1 MAWSFGLAVAS
12 AAAVACSALVGVED
26 VRLGRPADGGAAE
39 SGKRPQSP
47 GNDGAAP
54 GEASVQLALGYLHTC
69 ARKGDG
75 KVSCWGDNGAGQL
88 GDGIPFDG
96 GARAPALVPQGVPG
110 IDDAVKLAS
119 GVSHS
124 CVVRRS
130 GTVSCWGINTS
141 GQLGRASVPRSSSP
155 VDVVGITTAVDIAC
169 GTSFTCALL
178 MGGTVSC
185 WGANSSGQLG
195 DGTKVERATA
205 APVSQLTDVT
215 SLAAAESHACAIVI
229 GGAVKCWGRNT
240 DGQLG
245 NGTTVDSLVPTAL
258 GTLSGVAQIVA
269 ASHFTCARLISG
281 QLNCWGTNAD
291 GQLGTGTSSIA
302 PNPTPAITKVS
313 DAIAVSVGYTH
324 ACAVRRTGDVAC
336 WGAAGSG
343 QVGSGQVPADASVP
357 SPAAVLG
364 VTGALDVSTGG
375 DHSCAMTGTGAVL
388 CWGNN
393 VFGQLGDGTTKG
405 AYAAVPVMTFP

>member
-1 MAWSFGLAVAS
+1 MAWSVAVAVAS

-26 VRLGRPADGGAAE
+26 VRLRRTADGAAAD
-39 SGKRPQSP
+39 SGKKP
-47 GNDGAAP
+47 GNPENDGATP
-54 GEASVQLALGYLHTC
+54 GEAIVQVALGYLHTC

-88 GDGIPFDG
+88 GDSVPFDG
-96 GARAPALVPQGVPG
+96 GARAPALVPQDVPG
-110 IDDAVKLAS
+110 IDDAVQLAS

-141 GQLGRASVPRSSSP
+141 GQLGGSVPRSSSP
-155 VDVVGITTAVDIAC
+155 VDVTGITTAVAITC
-169 GTSFTCALL
+169 GTSFTCAVL

-195 DGTKVERATA
+195 DGTKIARPTA
-205 APVSQLTDVT
+205 APVSQLTGVI
-215 SLAAAESHACAIVI
+215 SLAAAESHACAVVA
-229 GGAVKCWGRNT
+229 GGAVKCWGRNA

-245 NGTTVDSLVPTAL
+245 NGTTVDSLVPTPLGAL
-258 GTLSGVAQIVA
+258 AGVAQIAA
-269 ASHFTCARLISG
+269 ASRFTCARLTSG
-281 QLNCWGTNAD
+281 QLNCWGANAD
-291 GQLGTGTSSIA
+291 GQLGTGTSNLA
-302 PNPTPAITKVS
+302 PNPTPAITNVA
-313 DAIAVSVGYTH
+313 DAIAIGVGYNH
-324 ACAVRRTGDVAC
+324 ACAVRRTGDVVC

-357 SPAAVLG
+357 SPTAVVGL
-364 VTGALDVSTGG
+364 TGALDVSTGG
-375 DHSCAMTGTGAVL
+375 NHSCATTGTGAVL

-393 VFGQLGDGTTKG
+393 VFGQLGDGTTQS
-405 AYAAVPVMTFP
+405 AYTAVSVTTVP